1 MFTENTRG
9 FLDETR
15 LLKGP
20 WQAFERD
27 VARLFLQN
35 GFDDVRLVGGT
46 GDNGGD
52 ILAVKDGKLWV
63 TQCKY
68 SSASPPPVDAVDE
81 VIRAGSFYSADKLL
95 VAVSRPASF
104 PLKTRIRREKAR
116 RLDIELAE
124 PARLLTWMSNSP
136 QYPPTRKKLRTYQQD
151 AADALRDALV
161 DTGRGQIV
169 LATGLGK
176 TVILAEVVATLLREG
191 LIRDG
196 RVLVLAHT
204 LPLVNQLTRE
214 FWYQLPRDVACHQLV
229 GEERPSYWDGLT
241 FATIQSVARY
251 LGALPAFGLVI
262 VDEAHHIGAA
272 TFQEAV
278 TTLEP
283 PMLAGATATPWRGDE
298 YDIDSLLGPPLVQ
311 MGIPEGLA
319 GGHLSEVD
327 YRLLADNIDWKLVQK
342 ASINRYSLSQLNRN
356 LIIPTRD
363 DMAARIVAESF
374 ASEKRRAAIAY
385 CPSAVHAR
393 EFAARL
399 RQYGLRAESI
409 LHDVEQRMRAR
420 MMSQFRAGHLDVVT
434 TVDLFNEGVDVPDVD
449 MIVFMRVTH
458 SRRIF
463 VQQLGRGLR
472 CSPGKDKVLVLDFVS
487 DLRRI
492 AEVIELDR
500 ATRHGDVE
508 RLGLG
513 PALVSFSDRSAGSF
527 LKEWMLDQA
536 SLLLRDGDP
545 QLEIPRDLLGHEYP
559 DPPPPGGIQ

>member
-1 MFTENTRG
+1 MASTENAGG
-9 FLDETR
+9 FLNETR

-46 GDNGGD
+46 GDKGGD

-63 TQCKY
+63 IQCKY
-68 SSASPPPVDAVDE
+68 SSTSPPPAEAVDE
-81 VIRAGSFYSADKLL
+81 VIRAGSFYGADKLR
-95 VAVSRPASF
+95 VAVSRPASTAM
-104 PLKTRIRREKAR
+104 KARVRRERAR
-116 RLDIELAE
+116 CLDIEIAE
-124 PARLLTWMSNSP
+124 PAQLLTWMTNSP
-136 QYPPTRKKLRTYQQD
+136 EYPPSCKKLRTYQQE
-151 AADALRDALV
+151 AADVLRNALV

-204 LPLVNQLTRE
+204 LPLVNQLTQE

-229 GEERPSYWDGLT
+229 GEERPSYWDGIT
-241 FATIQSVARY
+241 FATIQSAEHY
-251 LGALPAFGLVI
+251 LALPAFGLVI

-272 TFQEAV
+272 TFQKTVAA
-278 TTLEP
+278 LDS
-283 PMLAGATATPWRGDE
+283 PMLAGATATPWRGDG
-298 YDIDSLLGPPLVQ
+298 YDIDSILGPPLVQ
-311 MGIPEGLA
+311 MGIPEGLR
-319 GGHLSEVD
+319 GGHLSDVD
-327 YRLLADNIDWKLVQK
+327 YRLLADNIDWKVVQK
-342 ASINRYSLSQLNRN
+342 ASVNRYSLSQLNRH

-363 DMAARIVAESF
+363 DLAARMVAESF
-374 ASEKRRAAIAY
+374 ATEKRRAAIAY

-393 EFAARL
+393 EFAAKL
-399 RQYGLRAESI
+399 RQYGLRAEPI
-409 LHDVEQRMRAR
+409 LHDTERRMRAR
-420 MMSQFRAGHLDVVT
+420 MMSRFRAGDLDVVT
-434 TVDLFNEGVDVPDVD
+434 TVDLFNEGVDVPDAD

-472 CSPGKDKVLVLDFVS
+472 CSPGKNRVLVLDFVT

-500 ATRHGDVE
+500 ATRGGDVE

-513 PALVSFSDRSAGSF
+513 SSIVSFTDQSAGSF

-536 SLLLRDGDP
+536 SLMLRKEDP
-545 QLEIPRDLLGHEYP
+545 HLQMPDLHFP
-559 DPPPPGGIQ
+559 VPPGPGGIQ